1 MLVYPDKIANI
12 VINGLRATM
21 ATKKR
26 NATGRT
32 RDSLYYDWN
41 GSKKELLII
50 GPDHFRYVDQGR
62 GPGEKPPIGRIIE
75 WCIAKSVPVQ
85 FAWAIRTNI
94 GKYGAPRQKNAEE
107 IDQSKINIVSETLKE
122 IMPDITK
129 EVGEQVN
136 ERFKA
141 TINPLWSKPI
151 Q

>member
-12 VINGLRATM
+12 VIEGLRATM
-21 ATKKR
+21 KQKDR

-32 RDSLYYDWN
+32 RDSLYYKWDA
-41 GSKKELLII
+41 GESTLEVF

-62 GPGEKPPIGRIIE
+62 EPGKMPPLDRIIE
-75 WCIAKSVPVQ
+75 WCIARSIPQELAFPIARSIAK
-85 FAWAIRTNI
+85 
-94 GKYGAPRQKNAEE
+94 KGAPKN
-107 IDQSKINIVSETLKE
+107 KINVVSETLTA

>member
-12 VINGLRATM
+12 VIDGLRATM
-21 ATKKR
+21 KQKDR

-32 RDSLYYDWN
+32 RDSLYYNWN

-62 GPGEKPPIGRIIE
+62 EPGKMPPLDRIIE
-75 WCIAKSVPVQ
+75 WCIARSIPQELAFPIARSIAK
-85 FAWAIRTNI
+85 
-94 GKYGAPRQKNAEE
+94 KGAPKDKN
-107 IDQSKINIVSETLKE
+107 KINVVSETLTA